1 MYNEGYF
8 YNALK
13 RDIAMVKGD
22 TMSFGFQLS
31 GLEGETPDKVTFSC
45 KSTIEDDYTVFTVS
59 TDDTID
65 FVSYDAETD
74 TLTYTVRIPPYKTAE
89 LELGRYYYDLKAEVN
104 GDIITLM
111 IGRLSI
117 EFSVQ
122 GEEAPTPPIYE
133 DGDDD
138 LYPVSNIPTTR
149 KKVYTEYIISN
160 IGAEINNIT
169 SDTSTY
175 TTADMVEALSS
186 VALIVVQ
193 LNNAIKS
200 KTGSLEDYTLAEM
213 PEAVNDIPTY
223 EDIDDVV
230 FPVTP

>member
-13 RDIAMVKGD
+13 RDIAMIKGD
-22 TMSFGFQLS
+22 TMSFGFQLK

-45 KSTIEDDYTVFTVS
+45 KSIIEDEYTVFAVS

-74 TLTYTVRIPPYKTAE
+74 KLTYTVRIPPYKTVY

-122 GEEAPTPPIYE
+122 GEEVPAPPVYE

-138 LYPVSNIPTTR
+138 LYPASDIPQDR
-149 KKVYTEYIISN
+149 KKAYTESIISN

-169 SDTSTY
+169 SNTSTY
-175 TTADMVEALSS
+175 TTADMVEALSAVS
-186 VALIVVQ
+186 LIVIQ
-193 LNNAIKS
+193 LNNAIKN

-213 PEAVNDIPTY
+213 PEAVEDIPTY
-223 EDIDDVV
+223 EDIDNVV

>member
-22 TMSFGFQLS
+22 TMSFGFELK

-89 LELGRYYYDLKAEVN
+89 LELGRYYYDLKVEVN
-104 GDIITLM
+104 NDIITLM

-117 EFSVQ
+117 EYLHHLFMKMVMMIFTRLLIFPLLERKYIRNISFRISVLKSIISLLIL
-122 GEEAPTPPIYE
+122 PPI
-133 DGDDD
+133 
-138 LYPVSNIPTTR
+138 LPQIW
-149 KKVYTEYIISN
+149 
-160 IGAEINNIT
+160 
-169 SDTSTY
+169 
-175 TTADMVEALSS
+175 
-186 VALIVVQ
+186 
-193 LNNAIKS
+193 
-200 KTGSLEDYTLAEM
+200 
-213 PEAVNDIPTY
+213 
-223 EDIDDVV
+223 
-230 FPVTP
+230 

>member
-22 TMSFGFQLS
+22 TMSFGFELK
-31 GLEGETPDKVTFSC
+31 GLEGEIPDKVTFNC

-89 LELGRYYYDLKAEVN
+89 LELGRYYYDLKVEVN

-111 IGRLSI
+111 IGRLSNLHHLFMKMVMMI
-117 EFSVQ
+117 FTRLLIFPLLERKY
-122 GEEAPTPPIYE
+122 IR
-133 DGDDD
+133 
-138 LYPVSNIPTTR
+138 NISFQILALKST
-149 KKVYTEYIISN
+149 IS
-160 IGAEINNIT
+160 
-169 SDTSTY
+169 
-175 TTADMVEALSS
+175 L
-186 VALIVVQ
+186 LILLLILPQ
-193 LNNAIKS
+193 IW
-200 KTGSLEDYTLAEM
+200 
-213 PEAVNDIPTY
+213 
-223 EDIDDVV
+223 
-230 FPVTP
+230 